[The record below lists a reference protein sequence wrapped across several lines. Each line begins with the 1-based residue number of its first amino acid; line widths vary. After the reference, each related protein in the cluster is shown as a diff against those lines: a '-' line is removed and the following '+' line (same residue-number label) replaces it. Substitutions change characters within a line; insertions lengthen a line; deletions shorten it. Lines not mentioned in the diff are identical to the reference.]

1 MKFPSLHRLN
11 EESLR
16 AAHRF
21 PLSLLSSISATILL
35 IYIVEKDSFTDNLP
49 LLNLLLTLALG
60 IPLFFSVEIFTE
72 KNNLSFGKKIFFWGL
87 GLIALALIYL
97 SFPTDLSPGTTR
109 APYIRYVIYNLAL
122 HLTVSF
128 VPFLEKG
135 KLEGFWN
142 YNKTLFI
149 RFVMAAFFSQ
159 VISTGITLAF
169 GALDLL
175 FDVKMDPKTYT
186 EIFILTYGIFNT
198 WYFLAG
204 IPRDFESDD
213 SIVSYPKGLKIF
225 TQFILIPLL
234 LLYLAILYAYGAK
247 IMITWDWPRGIV
259 TYLIIAISVLGIF
272 TNLLLFPYQKEKEGG
287 WIKGFYK
294 AFYYLLLPLTVLL
307 FIAIGIRIQ
316 DYGLTVN
323 RYIIVLMGI
332 WLGIISL
339 YFILGFKS
347 IKTVPISLAAAMILA
362 SFGPWG
368 MFSWSERH
376 QVNRLESILTTSGIL
391 ENGKIKQE
399 VSWEKTT
406 DSTLRATTK
415 RELNTLSNEQLNEV
429 NSILHY
435 LEDYHGMDALFP
447 WIAPETAEFFTS
459 KEIIEPSHAQLMAE
473 TLGIKYVPPYEA
485 FDSTNSEQNSYT
497 EFSAVPTEEV
507 AISGYDY
514 LIRFVIYPSYEKGEV
529 EELLSGPDYSFSKP
543 KTIDEDI
550 LFSWRKKEI
559 NLQSSAFMDV
569 LTQKH
574 GAGVHPSFPQQD
586 LSTLIQSDSL
596 EIKVMYKK
604 IAFLPQGDGKINFD
618 RLSGIILIKNNIH
631 SVP

>member
-1 MKFPSLHRLN
+1 MKFPTLQRLN

-21 PLSLLSSISATILL
+21 PLSLLSSILATVLL

-49 LLNLLLTLALG
+49 LLNLLMTFALG

-72 KNNLSFGKKIFFWGL
+72 KINLHFSKKILFWGL
-87 GLIALALIYL
+87 GIVALLLIYL

-135 KLEGFWN
+135 NLEGFWN

-149 RFVMAAFFSQ
+149 RIVSAVFFSQ
-159 VISTGITLAF
+159 VIGTGISMAF

-175 FDVKMDPKTYT
+175 FDIKTDPKTYS
-186 EIFILTYGIFNT
+186 EIFILTYGLFNT

-204 IPRDFESDD
+204 IPKDFD
-213 SIVSYPKGLKIF
+213 SGNSTSAYPKGLKIF

-247 IMITWDWPRGIV
+247 IMVTWDWPRGIV

-294 AFYYLLLPLTVLL
+294 AFYYLLIPLTSLL
-307 FIAIGIRIQ
+307 FIAIWIRIE

-323 RYIIVLMGI
+323 RYIIVLMGV
-332 WLGIISL
+332 WLALISH
-339 YFILGFKS
+339 YFILGFRS
-347 IKTVPISLAAAMILA
+347 IKTVPISLAVAMLLA

-368 MFSWSERH
+368 MFSWSERN
-376 QVNRLESILTTSGIL
+376 QVKRLETILTESGIL
-391 ENGKIKQE
+391 ENGRIKNE
-399 VSWEKTT
+399 VSWKKSS
-406 DSTLRATTK
+406 DSTLIASSK
-415 RELNTLSNEQLNEV
+415 RELNTLPKDQLNEV
-429 NSILHY
+429 NSIIHY
-435 LEDYHGMDALFP
+435 LESYHGMEALFP
-447 WIAPETAEFFTS
+447 WIAPETADYFES
-459 KEIIEPSHAQLMAE
+459 KDIIEPSHAQLMAE
-473 TLGIKYVPPYEA
+473 TMGIKYLLPYETYDTA
-485 FDSTNSEQNSYT
+485 DSVSNEYT
-497 EFSAVPTEEV
+497 EFSSIPTEYLD
-507 AISGYDY
+507 ISGYDH
-514 LIRFVIYPSYEKGEV
+514 LIRFVIYPSYERGEV
-529 EELLSGPDYSFSKP
+529 EELRSGPDYSFTKP
-543 KTIDEDI
+543 KTTDEDL
-550 LFSWRKKEI
+550 LFTWREKEI
-559 NLQSSAFMDV
+559 NLQSAAFFET
-569 LTQKH
+569 LLKKH
-574 GAGVHPSFPQQD
+574 GAGVQPALPQEN
-586 LSTLIQSDSL
+586 LSSVIQSDSL

-604 IAFLPQGDGKINFD
+604 IAFLPQPDGKINFD
-618 RLSGIILIKNNIH
+618 RLSGIILIKNKIP

>member
-11 EESLR
+11 EESLK
-16 AAHRF
+16 AAQRF
-21 PLSLLSSISATILL
+21 PLSLLSSILATILL

-49 LLNLLLTLALG
+49 LLNLLMTLALG
-60 IPLFFSVEIFTE
+60 IPLFFSVEIFSE
-72 KNNLSFGKKIFFWGL
+72 KIRLSLGKKVLFWGF
-87 GLIALALIYL
+87 GMVALLLIYL
-97 SFPTDLSPGTTR
+97 SFPTDTSPGTTR

-122 HLTVSF
+122 HLAVSF

-142 YNKTLFI
+142 YNKALFI
-149 RFVMAAFFSQ
+149 RLVMAVFFSQ

-175 FDVKMDPKTYT
+175 FDIKLDPKTYS
-186 EIFILTYGIFNT
+186 EIFILTYGMFNT

-204 IPRDFESDD
+204 IPRDFESKE
-213 SIVSYPKGLKIF
+213 SILGYPKGLKIF

-247 IMITWDWPRGIV
+247 ILITWDWPRGIV
-259 TYLIIAISVLGIF
+259 TYLIIAIAVLGIF

-294 AFYYLLLPLTVLL
+294 AFYYLLIPLTVLL

-332 WLGIISL
+332 WLGLISL

-347 IKTVPISLAAAMILA
+347 IKTIPISLAVAMLLA

-376 QVNRLESILTTSGIL
+376 QVHRLESILTESGIL

-399 VSWEKTT
+399 VSWEKAT
-406 DSTLRATTK
+406 DSTLRATSK
-415 RELNTLSNEQLNEV
+415 RELNTLPKDQLNEV
-429 NSILHY
+429 NSILLY
-435 LEDYHGMDALFP
+435 LENYHGMEALFP
-447 WIAPETAEFFTS
+447 WIAPETADLFES

-473 TLGIKYVPPYEA
+473 TLGIKYIPPYEA
-485 FDSTNSEQNSYT
+485 YDSTNSDQISYT

-514 LIRFVIYPSYEKGEV
+514 LIRFVIYPSYERGEV
-529 EELLSGPDYSFSKP
+529 EELRSEPDYSFSKP
-543 KTIDEDI
+543 TTIDEDF
-550 LFSWRKKEI
+550 LFTWRKKDI
-559 NLQSSAFMDV
+559 NLQSAAFIEALLKKHGEGV
-569 LTQKH
+569 QPSLPQESLTQL
-574 GAGVHPSFPQQD
+574 VRQ
-586 LSTLIQSDSL
+586 DSL
-596 EIKVMYKK
+596 EVKVVY
-604 IAFLPQGDGKINFD
+604 GKIGFRKLEDQKTSYD
-618 RLSGIILIKNNIH
+618 RLSGLVLIKKIDP

>member
-1 MKFPSLHRLN
+1 MKFPSLQRLN
-11 EESLR
+11 EESLK
-16 AAHRF
+16 AAQRF

-35 IYIVEKDSFTDNLP
+35 IYIVEKDNFTDNLP
-49 LLNLLLTLALG
+49 LLNLLMTLALG

-72 KNNLSFGKKIFFWGL
+72 KSNQPIGKKLLFWTL
-87 GLIALALIYL
+87 GLVALVLIYL
-97 SFPTDLSPGTTR
+97 SFPTDTSPGTTR

-149 RFVMAAFFSQ
+149 RFVMAVFFSQ

-204 IPRDFESDD
+204 IPRNFESND
-213 SIVSYPKGLKIF
+213 SMVSYPKGLKIF

-234 LLYLAILYAYGAK
+234 LLYLAILYAYGTK

-294 AFYYLLLPLTVLL
+294 AFYYLLLPLTILL

-332 WLGIISL
+332 WLGAISL

-376 QVNRLESILTTSGIL
+376 QVHRLESILTESGIM
-391 ENGKIKQE
+391 EDGKIKQE
-399 VSWEKTT
+399 VSWEKVT
-406 DSTLRATTK
+406 DSTLRATSR
-415 RELNTLSNEQLNEV
+415 RELNTLPKEQLNEV

-435 LEDYHGMDALFP
+435 LEDYHGMEALFP
-447 WIAPETAEFFTS
+447 WIAPETSAFFES

-473 TLGIKYVPPYEA
+473 TIGIKYIPPYGVY
-485 FDSTNSEQNSYT
+485 DSTSFEQNSYT
-497 EFSAVPTEEV
+497 EFSTVPTEEV
-507 AISGYDY
+507 AISGYDH

-529 EELLSGPDYSFSKP
+529 EELLSGPGYSFSKP
-543 KTIDEDI
+543 TTTDEDI
-550 LFSWRKKEI
+550 LFTWKEKEI
-559 NLQSSAFMDV
+559 NLQSAAFINA
-569 LTQKH
+569 LSKKH
-574 GAGVHPSFPQQD
+574 GEGVHPSFPQEN
-586 LSTLIQSDSL
+586 LTSVIQSDSL

-604 IAFLPQGDGKINFD
+604 IAFLPQPDGKINFE
-618 RLSGIILIKNNIH
+618 RLSGIILIKNKIS

>member
-1 MKFPSLHRLN
+1 MKFPTLQRLN

-21 PLSLLSSISATILL
+21 PLSLLSSILATILL

-49 LLNLLLTLALG
+49 LLNLLMTFALG
-60 IPLFFSVEIFTE
+60 IPLFFSVEIFSE
-72 KNNLSFGKKIFFWGL
+72 KIKLSFNKKILFWGL
-87 GLIALALIYL
+87 GIVGLLLIYL

-135 KLEGFWN
+135 NLEGFWN

-149 RFVMAAFFSQ
+149 RFVIAAFFSQ
-159 VISTGITLAF
+159 VISTGITMAF

-204 IPRDFESDD
+204 IPRDFESGD

-247 IMITWDWPRGIV
+247 IIFTWDWPRGIV

-294 AFYYLLLPLTVLL
+294 AFYYLLIPLTVLL

-332 WLGIISL
+332 WLGAISL

-347 IKTVPISLAAAMILA
+347 IKTVPISLAIAMILA

-368 MFSWSERH
+368 MFSWSERN
-376 QVNRLESILTTSGIL
+376 QVKRLETILTESGIL

-399 VSWEKTT
+399 VSWEKAN
-406 DSTLRATTK
+406 DSTLIASSK
-415 RELNTLSNEQLNEV
+415 RELNTLPKDQLNEV
-429 NSILHY
+429 NSIIHY
-435 LEDYHGMDALFP
+435 LESYHGMEALFS
-447 WIAPETAEFFTS
+447 WLAPETADYFES

-473 TLGIKYVPPYEA
+473 TLGIKYLLP
-485 FDSTNSEQNSYT
+485 NNSYDSAGSDSNEHT
-497 EFSAVPTEEV
+497 EFSSIHSESVEV
-507 AISGYDY
+507 SGYDH
-514 LIRFVIYPSYEKGEV
+514 LIRFVIYPSYERGEV
-529 EELLSGPDYSFSKP
+529 EELRTGLDYSFTKP
-543 KTIDEDI
+543 IGIDENLI
-550 LFSWRKKEI
+550 LTWKGKEI
-559 NLQSSAFMDV
+559 NLQSTAFMES

-574 GAGVHPSFPQQD
+574 GEGLHPSLPQESLTQ
-586 LSTLIQSDSL
+586 LVKEDSL
-596 EIKVMYKK
+596 EIKVVYQK
-604 IAFLPQGDGKINFD
+604 IGFNKVKDQKASYE
-618 RLSGIILIKNNIH
+618 RLSGLVLIRKMEP

>member
-1 MKFPSLHRLN
+1 MKFPSLQRLN
-11 EESLR
+11 EESLK
-16 AAHRF
+16 AAQRF

-35 IYIVEKDSFTDNLP
+35 IYIVEKDTFTDNLP
-49 LLNLLLTLALG
+49 LLNLLMTFALG
-60 IPLFFSVEIFTE
+60 IPLFFSVEIFSE
-72 KNNLSFGKKIFFWGL
+72 KIKLSFNKKILFWGL
-87 GLIALALIYL
+87 GIVALLLIYL

-128 VPFLEKG
+128 IPFLEKG

-204 IPRDFESDD
+204 IPRDFESGD

-247 IMITWDWPRGIV
+247 IIFTWDWPRGIV

-272 TNLLLFPYQKEKEGG
+272 TNLLLFPYQKENEGG

-294 AFYYLLLPLTVLL
+294 AFYYLLIPLTILL

-332 WLGIISL
+332 WLGAISL

-362 SFGPWG
+362 SFGPLG

-376 QVNRLESILTTSGIL
+376 QVNRLESILTESGIL

-399 VSWEKTT
+399 VSWEKAT
-406 DSTLRATTK
+406 DSTLRATSK
-415 RELNTLSNEQLNEV
+415 RELNTLPKERLNEV

-435 LEDYHGMDALFP
+435 LEDYHGMEALFP
-447 WIAPETAEFFTS
+447 WIAPETAAFFAT
-459 KEIIEPSHAQLMAE
+459 KDIIEPSHAQLMAE
-473 TLGIKYVPPYEA
+473 TLGIKYIPPYGIDEA
-485 FDSTNSEQNSYT
+485 SSSQQNTYTDFST
-497 EFSAVPTEEV
+497 VPTEEV
-507 AISGYDY
+507 AVSGYDH

-529 EELLSGPDYSFSKP
+529 EQLLSGQGYSFSKP
-543 KTIDEDI
+543 TTTDEDI
-550 LFSWRKKEI
+550 LFTWKEREI
-559 NLQSSAFMDV
+559 NLQSAAFINA
-569 LTQKH
+569 LSKH
-574 GAGVHPSFPQQD
+574 GAGVHPAFPQEN
-586 LSTLIQSDSL
+586 LSSVIQSDSL

-604 IAFLPQGDGKINFD
+604 IAFLPQPDGKINFD
-618 RLSGIILIKNNIH
+618 RLSGIILIKNKIP

>member
-1 MKFPSLHRLN
+1 MKFPTIQRLN

-21 PLSLLSSISATILL
+21 PLSLLSSILATILL

-49 LLNLLLTLALG
+49 LLNLLMTFALG
-60 IPLFFSVEIFTE
+60 IPLFFSVEIFSE
-72 KNNLSFGKKIFFWGL
+72 KIKLSFNKKILFWGL
-87 GLIALALIYL
+87 GIVALLLIYL

-128 VPFLEKG
+128 VPFLDKG
-135 KLEGFWN
+135 NLEGFWN

-149 RFVMAAFFSQ
+149 RFVLAVFFSQ
-159 VISTGITLAF
+159 VISTGITMAF

-175 FDVKMDPKTYT
+175 FDVKMNPKTYT

-204 IPRDFESDD
+204 IPRDFDKES
-213 SIVSYPKGLKIF
+213 STGTYPKGLKIF

-247 IMITWDWPRGIV
+247 IMFTWDWPRGIV
-259 TYLIIAISVLGIF
+259 TYLIIAISILGIF

-287 WIKGFYK
+287 WIKSFYK
-294 AFYYLLLPLTVLL
+294 AFYYLLIPLTALL
-307 FIAIGIRIQ
+307 FIAIWIRIE

-332 WLGIISL
+332 WLGLISL

-347 IKTVPISLAAAMILA
+347 IKTVPISLAVAMLLA

-368 MFSWSERH
+368 MFSWSERN
-376 QVNRLESILTTSGIL
+376 QVRRLENILTESGIL
-391 ENGKIKQE
+391 ENGRIKNE
-399 VSWEKTT
+399 VSWKKSS
-406 DSTLRATTK
+406 DSTLIASSK
-415 RELNTLSNEQLNEV
+415 RELNTLPKDQLNEV
-429 NSILHY
+429 NSIIHY
-435 LEDYHGMDALFP
+435 LESYHGMEALFP
-447 WIAPETAEFFTS
+447 WIAPETADYFES
-459 KEIIEPSHAQLMAE
+459 KDIIEPSHAQLMAE
-473 TLGIKYVPPYEA
+473 TLGIKYIPPYGVY
-485 FDSTNSEQNSYT
+485 DSTSFEQNSYT
-497 EFSAVPTEEV
+497 EFSTVPTEEV
-507 AISGYDY
+507 AISGYDH

-529 EELLSGPDYSFSKP
+529 EELLSGLGYSFSKP
-543 KTIDEDI
+543 TTTDEDI
-550 LFSWRKKEI
+550 QFTWKKKEI
-559 NLQSSAFMDV
+559 NLQSAAFINALSKKYGTGVHSAFPQEN
-569 LTQKH
+569 LT
-574 GAGVHPSFPQQD
+574 SMF
-586 LSTLIQSDSL
+586 QSDSL

-604 IAFLPQGDGKINFD
+604 IAFLPQPEGKINFE
-618 RLSGIILIKNNIH
+618 RLSGIILIKNKIP

>member
-11 EESLR
+11 EESLK
-16 AAHRF
+16 AAQRF
-21 PLSLLSSISATILL
+21 PLSLLSSIAATILL
-35 IYIVEKDSFTDNLP
+35 IYIVEKDTFTDNLP
-49 LLNLLLTLALG
+49 LLNLLMTLALG
-60 IPLFFSVEIFTE
+60 IPLFFSVEIFSE
-72 KNNLSFGKKIFFWGL
+72 KTKFTFGKKIFFWGL

-128 VPFLEKG
+128 VPFLKKG

-149 RFVMAAFFSQ
+149 QLVMAVFFSQ

-204 IPRDFESDD
+204 IPRDFESKE
-213 SIVSYPKGLKIF
+213 SILGYPKGLKIF

-247 IMITWDWPRGIV
+247 ILITWDWPRGIV

-294 AFYYLLLPLTVLL
+294 AFYYLLIPLTVLL

-332 WLGIISL
+332 WLGLISL
-339 YFILGFKS
+339 YFILGFKN
-347 IKTVPISLAAAMILA
+347 IKTIPISLAVAMILA

-376 QVNRLESILTTSGIL
+376 QVHRLESILTESGIL
-391 ENGKIKQE
+391 ENRKIKQE
-399 VSWEKTT
+399 VSWEKAT
-406 DSTLRATTK
+406 DSTLRATSK
-415 RELNTLSNEQLNEV
+415 RELNTLPKDQLNEV
-429 NSILHY
+429 NSILLY
-435 LEDYHGMDALFP
+435 LENYHGMEALFP
-447 WIAPETAEFFTS
+447 WIAPETADLFES

-485 FDSTNSEQNSYT
+485 YDSTNSEQNSYT
-497 EFSAVPTEEV
+497 DFSTVLTEEV
-507 AISGYDY
+507 AVSGYDH
-514 LIRFVIYPSYEKGEV
+514 LIRFVIYPSYERGEV
-529 EELLSGPDYSFSKP
+529 EELRSGSDYSFSKP
-543 KTIDEDI
+543 TTTDEDI
-550 LFSWRKKEI
+550 LFTWKEMEI
-559 NLQSSAFMDV
+559 NLESAEFINA
-569 LTQKH
+569 LSKKH
-574 GAGVHPSFPQQD
+574 GNGVHPAFPQEN
-586 LSTLIQSDSL
+586 LTSMIQSDSL

-604 IAFLPQGDGKINFD
+604 IAFLPQPDGKINFD
-618 RLSGIILIKNNIH
+618 RLSGIILIKNKIS

>member
-11 EESLR
+11 EESLK
-16 AAHRF
+16 AAQRF
-21 PLSLLSSISATILL
+21 PFSLLSSILATILL
-35 IYIVEKDSFTDNLP
+35 IYIVEKDTFTDNLP
-49 LLNLLLTLALG
+49 LLNLLITFALG
-60 IPLFFSVEIFTE
+60 IPLFFSVEIFSE
-72 KNNLSFGKKIFFWGL
+72 KVNLSPPKKILFWGL
-87 GLIALALIYL
+87 GIVALLLIYL
-97 SFPTDLSPGTTR
+97 SLPTDTAPGTTR

-135 KLEGFWN
+135 NLEGFWN

-149 RFVMAAFFSQ
+149 RFVMAVFFSQ

-175 FDVKMDPKTYT
+175 FDIKMDPKTYS

-204 IPRDFESDD
+204 IPKDFD
-213 SIVSYPKGLKIF
+213 STNSTSTYPKGLKIF

-247 IMITWDWPRGIV
+247 IMFTWDWPRGIV

-294 AFYYLLLPLTVLL
+294 AFYYLLIPLAALL
-307 FIAIGIRIQ
+307 FIAIWIRIE

-332 WLGIISL
+332 WLGLISL

-347 IKTVPISLAAAMILA
+347 IKTVPISLAVAMILA

-368 MFSWSERH
+368 MFSWSERN
-376 QVNRLESILTTSGIL
+376 QVRRLENILTESGIL
-391 ENGKIKQE
+391 ENGRIKNE
-399 VSWEKTT
+399 VSWKKSN
-406 DSTLRATTK
+406 DSTLIASSK
-415 RELNTLSNEQLNEV
+415 RELNTLPKDQLNEV
-429 NSILHY
+429 NSIIHY
-435 LEDYHGMDALFP
+435 LESYHGMEALFP
-447 WIAPETAEFFTS
+447 WIAPETADYFES
-459 KEIIEPSHAQLMAE
+459 KDIIEPSHAQLMAE
-473 TLGIKYVPPYEA
+473 TLGIKYLLPYNTYDTA
-485 FDSTNSEQNSYT
+485 DSVSNEYT
-497 EFSAVPTEEV
+497 DFSSLSSEEV
-507 AISGYDY
+507 SITGYDH
-514 LIRFVIYPSYEKGEV
+514 LIRFVIYPSFEKGEV
-529 EELLSGPDYSFSKP
+529 ESLLAGPDYSFSKP
-543 KTIDEDI
+543 NTTDENLI
-550 LFSWRKKEI
+550 FTWRKKEI
-559 NLQSSAFMDV
+559 NLQSAAFIEA
-569 LTQKH
+569 LLKKH
-574 GAGVHPSFPQQD
+574 GEGIHPSLPED
-586 LSTLIQSDSL
+586 GLTTVIQSDSL
-596 EIKVMYKK
+596 EIKVIYKRIGFRK
-604 IAFLPQGDGKINFD
+604 ENEEKSSLD
-618 RLSGIILIKNNIH
+618 RFSGIVLIKFTAP